1 MTLKWQTKEELVN
14 SLCQLV
20 QFKSISGE
28 EGEVAIIEHVEKV
41 LQDYPYFKEYPQYL
55 QTDQLSDG
63 RKLLTALVRGKRD
76 TKKTIILLSHIDVVG
91 VEDYGSLQDL
101 AFNPKELTEQLRNDS
116 QSLPE
121 DVLNDLNDSQ
131 EWLFGRG
138 TMDMKAGTTLHLSM
152 VEKAMA
158 GEWDGNILLLLVPG
172 EEVNSAGMLKAR
184 HTLNQIK
191 EKENLEFILCVNSE
205 PMFRQFPQDEQM
217 YIYTGSLGK
226 VLPGFLCYGKETHVG
241 EPFNGLNANLML
253 SYLNI
258 NLELSEELMEKVG
271 EEVTPPPIS
280 LMNRDLK
287 ENYSV
292 QTPLTAVSMYNILL
306 MNRSVKEISE
316 KLHKIMEQTKLQIES
331 HISRQASVYADLS
344 HSNISTSFD
353 IKLLDYDTL
362 YQEAVKRHGEVE
374 VARRREALVN
384 EREQGDR
391 DFSTLLVQDLAYLCK
406 DLAPMMVLFYSPP
419 YYPAVTSHSHP
430 LVNSVGQHVTQLMER
445 EGQHQVKTIQYFNG
459 ISDLSFIGEDNNSK
473 ENLDELYRQMPLK
486 NNGGSFLKYLEEE
499 LVVPSINIGPIGK
512 DAHQWTERLNVDFSF
527 GELPHILSE
536 AIKFTF
542 ENH

>member
-121 DVLNDLNDSQ
+121 EVLNDLNDSQ

-158 GEWDGNILLLLVPG
+158 GEWDGNILLLLVPD

-331 HISRQASVYADLS
+331 HISRQASAYADLS

-486 NNGGSFLKYLEEE
+486 NNGDSFLKYLEEE

>member
-1 MTLKWQTKEELVN
+1 MKWQTKEELVN

-158 GEWDGNILLLLVPG
+158 GEWDGNILLLLVPD

-184 HTLNQIK
+184 HTVNQIK

-486 NNGGSFLKYLEEE
+486 NNGDSFLKYLEEE

>member
-158 GEWDGNILLLLVPG
+158 GEWDGNILLLLVPD

-184 HTLNQIK
+184 HTVNQIK

-486 NNGGSFLKYLEEE
+486 NNGDSFLKYLEEE

>member
-158 GEWDGNILLLLVPG
+158 GEWDGNILLLLVPD

-486 NNGGSFLKYLEEE
+486 NNGDSFLKYLEEE

-527 GELPHILSE
+527 GELPHILCE